1 MSEFRI
7 DTDRGPDAA
16 ADLADAELEY
26 LCGLILWELAV
37 RTDEADFA
45 DYLQRVLDVRRERAT
60 ELESVRAQRDLLLFA
75 AQVMRDIA
83 ALPTIVT

>member
-26 LCGLILWELAV
+26 LCGLTLWELAV
-37 RTDEADFA
+37 RTDEPDFA
-45 DYLQRVLDVRRERAT
+45 DYLHRVLDMRRERAA
-60 ELESVRAQRDLLLFA
+60 ELESVRDHRDRMLFA
-75 AQVMRDIA
+75 AEVMRDLA
-83 ALPTIVT
+83 ALPTTGS